1 MINQNTKI
9 SSALTALA
17 VVCVT
22 AFTGSLAHAQ
32 LEEIVV
38 TAQKRE
44 ASLQDTPISIT
55 AFDAAAIEAEGIFDV
70 RDMGPLAVNVQINSQ
85 PASEDNIGMNIRGVG
100 EGKRIFWLSLRLVFM
115 LTVFILPE

>member
-22 AFTGSLAHAQ
+22 AFTGTLAHAQ

-85 PASEDNIGMNIRGVG
+85 PASEDNIGMNELVT
-100 EGKRIFWLSLRLVFM
+100 EGDICYHIAEIYGTVISRLM
-115 LTVFILPE
+115 SGS